1 MMLSTFAKNRLF
13 IKSFLSILMLL
24 MLFCTPDALK
34 ANASFD
40 TSVTTSF
47 VPSEY
52 LPLETE
58 QATAV
63 VRANKAFLPERGL
76 NRETG
81 FPLLTLLSFC
91 SIRSA
96 RVRSGRFHGRISS
109 SHGLPKSGACC
120 LSPARRLFIGSPSFP
135 LSGLACNAHSPMR
148 QGCPNRARRTHGGYA
163 PPWRNAPAFPD
174 KRQGVLMDI
183 GLKVVLIC
191 AGFMAICVVLGMIG
205 KKLAE

>member
-40 TSVTTSF
+40 TSVTT
-47 VPSEY
+47 
-52 LPLETE
+52 E

-81 FPLLTLLSFC
+81 FPLLTLLFLLLYPLCTRSLRTL
-91 SIRSA
+91 SWADLLLPRLAEIRGMLPLPGA
-96 RVRSGRFHGRISS
+96 PPLHRISFVS
-109 SHGLPKSGACC
+109 TLRAC
-120 LSPARRLFIGSPSFP
+120 
-135 LSGLACNAHSPMR
+135 
-148 QGCPNRARRTHGGYA
+148 
-163 PPWRNAPAFPD
+163 
-174 KRQGVLMDI
+174 V
-183 GLKVVLIC
+183 
-191 AGFMAICVVLGMIG
+191 
-205 KKLAE
+205 

>member
-76 NRETG
+76 NRKQG
-81 FPLLTLLSFC
+81 SLSSPCFSFC

-148 QGCPNRARRTHGGYA
+148 QGRPKRARRTHGGYA

-191 AGFMAICVVLGMIG
+191 AGFHG
-205 KKLAE
+205 

>member
-40 TSVTTSF
+40 SSVT
-47 VPSEY
+47 SEY

-81 FPLLTLLSFC
+81 FPLLTLLFLLLYPLCTRSLRTL
-91 SIRSA
+91 SWADLLLPRLAEIRGMLPLPGA
-96 RVRSGRFHGRISS
+96 PPLHRISFVS
-109 SHGLPKSGACC
+109 TLRAC
-120 LSPARRLFIGSPSFP
+120 
-135 LSGLACNAHSPMR
+135 
-148 QGCPNRARRTHGGYA
+148 
-163 PPWRNAPAFPD
+163 
-174 KRQGVLMDI
+174 V
-183 GLKVVLIC
+183 
-191 AGFMAICVVLGMIG
+191 
-205 KKLAE
+205 

>member
-1 MMLSTFAKNRLF
+1 MLSTFAKNRLF

-34 ANASFD
+34 CQTRRLPSA
-40 TSVTTSF
+40 TTSF

-81 FPLLTLLSFC
+81 FPLLTLLFLLLYPLC
-91 SIRSA
+91 TRSLRTLSWA
-96 RVRSGRFHGRISS
+96 DLL
-109 SHGLPKSGACC
+109 LP
-120 LSPARRLFIGSPSFP
+120 RLAEIQGMLP
-135 LSGLACNAHSPMR
+135 LPG
-148 QGCPNRARRTHGGYA
+148 A
-163 PPWRNAPAFPD
+163 PPLHRLSFVSTLRA
-174 KRQGVLMDI
+174 
-183 GLKVVLIC
+183 
-191 AGFMAICVVLGMIG
+191 CV
-205 KKLAE
+205 

>member
-81 FPLLTLLSFC
+81 FPLLTLLFLLLYPLC
-91 SIRSA
+91 TRSLRTLSWA
-96 RVRSGRFHGRISS
+96 DLPPPTACRNPGHVASPRRAASS
-109 SHGLPKSGACC
+109 
-120 LSPARRLFIGSPSFP
+120 
-135 LSGLACNAHSPMR
+135 
-148 QGCPNRARRTHGGYA
+148 
-163 PPWRNAPAFPD
+163 
-174 KRQGVLMDI
+174 
-183 GLKVVLIC
+183 
-191 AGFMAICVVLGMIG
+191 
-205 KKLAE
+205 

>member
-1 MMLSTFAKNRLF
+1 MMKPNETAGAAMMLSTFAKNRLF

-63 VRANKAFLPERGL
+63 GIPAQVVRIAGRSTHFADEVDQINVQDPVEEKLDAALSRLEFLE
-76 NRETG
+76 
-81 FPLLTLLSFC
+81 
-91 SIRSA
+91 
-96 RVRSGRFHGRISS
+96 
-109 SHGLPKSGACC
+109 K
-120 LSPARRLFIGSPSFP
+120 
-135 LSGLACNAHSPMR
+135 
-148 QGCPNRARRTHGGYA
+148 
-163 PPWRNAPAFPD
+163 
-174 KRQGVLMDI
+174 LMDEQY
-183 GLKVVLIC
+183 LKSQREET
-191 AGFMAICVVLGMIG
+191 AGQ
-205 KKLAE
+205 ER

>member
-81 FPLLTLLSFC
+81 FPLLTLLFLLLYPLC
-91 SIRSA
+91 TRSLRTLSWA
-96 RVRSGRFHGRISS
+96 DLLLPTACRNPGHVASPGAPPLHRISFVS
-109 SHGLPKSGACC
+109 TLRAC
-120 LSPARRLFIGSPSFP
+120 
-135 LSGLACNAHSPMR
+135 
-148 QGCPNRARRTHGGYA
+148 
-163 PPWRNAPAFPD
+163 
-174 KRQGVLMDI
+174 V
-183 GLKVVLIC
+183 
-191 AGFMAICVVLGMIG
+191 
-205 KKLAE
+205 

>member
-81 FPLLTLLSFC
+81 FPLLTLLFLL
-91 SIRSA
+91 RSVL
-96 RVRSGRFHGRISS
+96 RRRSLRTLSWADLLRFHSQGLRVTHIPPCVRDAPTGRA
-109 SHGLPKSGACC
+109 GPTAAMPRLGAT
-120 LSPARRLFIGSPSFP
+120 LR
-135 LSGLACNAHSPMR
+135 HSLT
-148 QGCPNRARRTHGGYA
+148 N
-163 PPWRNAPAFPD
+163 D
-174 KRQGVLMDI
+174 KEFLWTSD
-183 GLKVVLIC
+183 
-191 AGFMAICVVLGMIG
+191 
-205 KKLAE
+205 

>member
-63 VRANKAFLPERGL
+63 GRANKAFLPERGL

-81 FPLLTLLSFC
+81 FPLLTLLFLLLYPLCTRSLRTL
-91 SIRSA
+91 SWADLLLPRLAEIRGMLPLPGA
-96 RVRSGRFHGRISS
+96 PPLHRISFVS
-109 SHGLPKSGACC
+109 TLRAC
-120 LSPARRLFIGSPSFP
+120 
-135 LSGLACNAHSPMR
+135 
-148 QGCPNRARRTHGGYA
+148 
-163 PPWRNAPAFPD
+163 
-174 KRQGVLMDI
+174 V
-183 GLKVVLIC
+183 
-191 AGFMAICVVLGMIG
+191 
-205 KKLAE
+205 

>member
-47 VPSEY
+47 VLSEY

-81 FPLLTLLSFC
+81 FPLLYPLCTRSLRTLSWADLLLPRLAE
-91 SIRSA
+91 IRGMLPLPGA
-96 RVRSGRFHGRISS
+96 PPLHRISFVS
-109 SHGLPKSGACC
+109 TLRAC
-120 LSPARRLFIGSPSFP
+120 
-135 LSGLACNAHSPMR
+135 
-148 QGCPNRARRTHGGYA
+148 
-163 PPWRNAPAFPD
+163 
-174 KRQGVLMDI
+174 V
-183 GLKVVLIC
+183 
-191 AGFMAICVVLGMIG
+191 
-205 KKLAE
+205 

>member
-63 VRANKAFLPERGL
+63 GIPAQVVRIAGRSTHFADEVDQINVQDPVEEKLDAALSRLEFLE
-76 NRETG
+76 
-81 FPLLTLLSFC
+81 
-91 SIRSA
+91 
-96 RVRSGRFHGRISS
+96 
-109 SHGLPKSGACC
+109 K
-120 LSPARRLFIGSPSFP
+120 
-135 LSGLACNAHSPMR
+135 
-148 QGCPNRARRTHGGYA
+148 
-163 PPWRNAPAFPD
+163 
-174 KRQGVLMDI
+174 LMDEQY
-183 GLKVVLIC
+183 LKSRREET
-191 AGFMAICVVLGMIG
+191 AGQ
-205 KKLAE
+205 ER

>member
-47 VPSEY
+47 VLSEY

-81 FPLLTLLSFC
+81 FLLLYPLCTRSLRTLSWADLLLPRLAE
-91 SIRSA
+91 IRGMLPLPGA
-96 RVRSGRFHGRISS
+96 PPLHRISFVS
-109 SHGLPKSGACC
+109 TLRAC
-120 LSPARRLFIGSPSFP
+120 
-135 LSGLACNAHSPMR
+135 
-148 QGCPNRARRTHGGYA
+148 
-163 PPWRNAPAFPD
+163 
-174 KRQGVLMDI
+174 V
-183 GLKVVLIC
+183 
-191 AGFMAICVVLGMIG
+191 
-205 KKLAE
+205 